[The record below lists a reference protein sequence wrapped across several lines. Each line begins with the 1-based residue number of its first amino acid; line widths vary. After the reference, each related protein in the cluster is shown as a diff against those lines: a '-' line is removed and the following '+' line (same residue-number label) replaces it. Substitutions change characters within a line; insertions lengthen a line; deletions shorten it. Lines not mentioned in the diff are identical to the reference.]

1 MIFKLAF
8 RNIISKKSSY
18 IIILFI
24 AFSVSL
30 FCVANAVFDST
41 EEGIQSTFVSS
52 FTGDLVIRPLSKGQM
67 SLFGDETP
75 VTGSLT
81 KLERVVPYNDIVN
94 LLGQNK
100 EIKSVIVPQVTGVA
114 SLDVAGKR
122 KTMYLFG
129 VNPQDYF
136 SLMTSVHLLEG
147 RFFTAGQKEV
157 MIPKNLA
164 DDFKLSIGD
173 EVQFTISDGP
183 YFKIRKASVSGI
195 YEYDIHNVMFDRF
208 LLCDPVVVRDLMDI
222 VDSSI
227 ISDDQIDENISFLL
241 DDELDLD
248 SLFDS
253 YSDQLSENLSGELL
267 SDEEIFAQN
276 PEESLTL
283 DNDNESTSW
292 NYIICK
298 LNNSINTKVV
308 ITQLNIQF
316 RSLGWPVQA
325 TDWRHAAGSTALYLN
340 WLRLLLN
347 IGIAIIL
354 VAGFIIVNNTL
365 VINVLDRTREI
376 GTLRAIG
383 AKKRFISAQCMLET
397 FMMTITGGILGT
409 LLGILMTRIITA
421 LNIQLTNQFLIQL
434 FGTESINIYVTGGNV
449 LKLFI
454 LVVLLGVI
462 GWIYPVV
469 NSLKVDPVKA
479 MQGAK

>member
-100 EIKSVIVPQVTGVA
+100 EIKSVIVHQ
-114 SLDVAGKR
+114 L
-122 KTMYLFG
+122 
-129 VNPQDYF
+129 NPQDYF

-147 RFFTAGQKEV
+147 RFFNAGQKEV

-227 ISDDQIDENISFLL
+227 ISDDQIDEDISFLL

-253 YSDQLSENLSGELL
+253 YSDQLSENQSGELL

-276 PEESLTL
+276 PEDSLTL